1 MKKFNK
7 DKYLKKLKYKR
18 ILQNYSKYFYISIP
32 CILCLIL
39 SIYFTYSKF
48 FVSTEEEVIR
58 TTVGEFIY
66 GDMVLS
72 YTLDGVAGTNTF
84 PKQNTGVEGT
94 SVTCDNEATAT
105 WDNSLW
111 SIKMTN
117 MGNGSRVKCK
127 VAFTTQETKTISG
140 ITFKLNTFN
149 PDFSKSACSDCE
161 SKEAG
166 VFAAEDDYGTSYYYR
181 GSVENNYVSFAGL
194 TWRIIRI
201 NGDGSVRIILN
212 DTAGTSAFNN
222 SGDDNAYVG
231 YMYGT
236 PGSSTY
242 EETHKNTNDSVLKK
256 NIDNWYE
263 SNLNNNYNDYLS
275 DTGFCNDRNPATKNS
290 KIGTGVEITYYS
302 GYLRI
307 ASSEPS
313 LKCNQANDLFT
324 TTSSAIG
331 NKSLKYPIATITA
344 DEIMFAGSGGG
355 VFNGDFNRVEKGNS
369 YLNIGKTFRTM
380 TPAGNYYPF
389 GDSYMY
395 AINFGYY
402 LNGNLDDY
410 SVNLLGDF
418 SIGVRPVIN
427 LKSDAIKYG
436 TGTSSDPYRATEN

>member
-18 ILQNYSKYFYISIP
+18 VLQNYSKYFYISIP

-140 ITFKLNTFN
+140 ITFKLNTFS

-201 NGDGSVRIILN
+201 NGDGSVRVILN

-222 SGDDNAYVG
+222 SYDDNAYVG

-242 EETHKNTNDSVLKK
+242 EETHKNTNDSTIKEK
-256 NIDNWYE
+256 IDVWYE
-263 SNLNNNYNDYLS
+263 GNLKNNYSDYLADS
-275 DTGFCNDRNPATKNS
+275 GFCGDRSSLTINKT
-290 KIGTGVEITYYS
+290 TGVSTTVTYYS
-302 GYLRI
+302 GYARVS
-307 ASSEPS
+307 ASRPT
-313 LKCNQANDLFT
+313 LKCIRQNDLYT
-324 TTSSAIG
+324 LVNSKIG
-331 NKSLKYPIATITA
+331 NNALKYPIAMITS
-344 DEIMFAGSGGG
+344 DEFLFAGGSGGI
-355 VFNGDFNRVEKGNS
+355 FDGNWNYTHQS
-369 YLNIGKTFRTM
+369 NNYLDANIKRYWTM
-380 TPAGNYYPF
+380 TPAGEYYTYGAEYVYTNMF
-389 GDSYMY
+389 FAYDNK
-395 AINFGYY
+395 I
-402 LNGNLDDY
+402 DDNISSSDY
-410 SVNLLGDF
+410 N
-418 SIGVRPVIN
+418 IRPVIN
-427 LKSDAIKYG
+427 LKSNAIKYG
-436 TGTSSDPYRATEN
+436 TGTSSYPYRVTEN

>member
-18 ILQNYSKYFYISIP
+18 ILQKYSKYFYISIP
-32 CILCLIL
+32 CILCLVL

-58 TTVGEFIY
+58 TTVGEFIC

-94 SVTCDNEATAT
+94 SVTCDNEAIAT
-105 WDNSLW
+105 WNNSLW

-140 ITFKLNTFN
+140 ITFNLNTFN

-181 GSVENNYVSFAGL
+181 GSVENNYVSFAGM

-212 DTAGTSAFNN
+212 DTTGSSIQFN
-222 SGDDNAYVG
+222 SLSDDNAYVG
-231 YMYGT
+231 YMHGT
-236 PGSSTY
+236 PNSSTY
-242 EETHKNTNDSVLKK
+242 EDTHKNVNDSKLKQS
-256 NIDNWYE
+256 IDSWYE
-263 SNLNNNYNDYLS
+263 NNLKNNFESYIA
-275 DTGFCNDRNPATKNS
+275 DTGFCGDRNKLETVS
-290 KIGTGVEITYYS
+290 GTGIQKNTTHYY
-302 GYLRI
+302 GYARI
-307 ASSEPS
+307 ASFLPN
-313 LKCNQANDLFT
+313 LKCQQSNDLYT
-324 TTSSAIG
+324 ISSASKG
-331 NKSLKYPIATITA
+331 NKALKYSIATITA
-344 DEIMFAGSGGG
+344 DEIIYAGSSGGM
-355 VFNGDFNRVEKGNS
+355 FNGSWNYTNKSSN
-369 YLNIGKTFRTM
+369 YLKISKNYWTM
-380 TPAGNYYPF
+380 TPVG
-389 GDSYMY
+389 SYIY
-395 AINFGYY
+395 F
-402 LNGNLDDY
+402 
-410 SVNLLGDF
+410 S
-418 SIGVRPVIN
+418 SIGWNANVFFVGASENIDDTYVSNFCYIRPVIN
-427 LKSDAIKYG
+427 LKPDAIKYG
-436 TGTSSDPYRATEN
+436 TGTSSDPYRVTEN

>member
-7 DKYLKKLKYKR
+7 DNYLKKLKYKR

-48 FVSTEEEVIR
+48 FVSNEEEVIR

-72 YTLDGVAGTNTF
+72 YILDGVAGTNTF

-94 SVTCDNEATAT
+94 SVTCDNTATAT

-140 ITFKLNTFN
+140 ITFNLNSFS

-181 GSVENNYVSFAGL
+181 GSVENNYVSFAGM

-201 NGDGSVRIILN
+201 NGDGSVRVILN
-212 DTAGTSAFNN
+212 DTIGMSQVN
-222 SGDDNAYVG
+222 SFENDNASVG

-236 PGSSTY
+236 TGSSAY
-242 EETHKNTNDSVLKK
+242 NEVHKNTNDSVMKK
-256 NIDNWYE
+256 KLDLWYE
-263 SNLNNNYNDYLS
+263 ENLKENFIIYLS
-275 DTGFCNDRNPATKNS
+275 DSGFCNDRQPLTINS
-290 KIGTGVEITYYS
+290 DAGTSNITTYYNS
-302 GYLRI
+302 YARI
-307 ASSEPS
+307 LTSTPS
-313 LKCNQANDLFT
+313 IKCNQLNDFFT
-324 TTSSAIG
+324 GTLSSLG
-331 NKSLKYPIATITA
+331 NKALKYPIATITA
-344 DEIMFAGSGGG
+344 DEVLMAGSSGG
-355 VFNGDFNRVEKGNS
+355 VFDGSWNYTTRSSNYLYINKNYWTLTPLAGTVSYNNS
-369 YLNIGKTFRTM
+369 YWHVNSMIVLESGAFDDIGTTGQR
-380 TPAGNYYPF
+380 G
-389 GDSYMY
+389 
-395 AINFGYY
+395 I
-402 LNGNLDDY
+402 
-410 SVNLLGDF
+410 
-418 SIGVRPVIN
+418 RPVIN

-436 TGTSSDPYRATEN
+436 TGTSSDPYRVTEN